1 MPKSK
6 LLDLVR
12 EEVQLR
18 GMSRSTEASYTRWV
32 RRYVL
37 FHGTRHPQEMGAEEI
52 RSFLIHLATER
63 DVAASTQNQ
72 ALAALLFLYR
82 HVLDRE
88 LGELGEIPSAKR
100 PSRLPTVFTREEA
113 REVVG
118 KLKGRNRLLASL
130 LYGSGLRLMEALRL
144 RVKDVDFSSQQLF
157 VRDGKGVKVRATM
170 FPNSLTEP
178 LRRHLERVKQQHDAD
193 LAKGFGSV
201 GLPKALAQKYPNAP
215 KEWAWQY
222 AFPSRQLSTDPR
234 SGERRRHHL
243 SPSSLQKAVK
253 EAVRQAEIHKSASC
267 HTFRHSFAT
276 HLLEG
281 GYDIR
286 TVQELLG
293 HKDVRV
299 ALHSLSDNSASRESY
314 TFPVVYAACCR
325 RSRLTVSRFARAC
338 ASFFFRS
345 SSRTGGSPR

>member
-1 MPKSK
+1 MRYLPSNKVYSDFPIRNTAHEMPKPKSK
-6 LLDLVR
+6 LLDCVR
-12 EEVQLR
+12 EELRLR
-18 GMSRSTEASYTRWV
+18 GMSLSTEQSYARWV
-32 RRYVL
+32 KRYVR
-37 FHGTRHPQEMGAEEI
+37 FHEMRHPDEMGTKEVRE
-52 RSFLIHLATER
+52 FLVHLATER

-82 HVLDRE
+82 NVLNRE

-113 REVVG
+113 RAVLG
-118 KLKGRNRLLASL
+118 KLKGRHRIMASL
-130 LYGSGLRLMEALRL
+130 LYGSGLRLMELLRL
-144 RVKDVDFSSQQLF
+144 RVKDVDFDGHQLF
-157 VRDGKGVKVRATM
+157 VRDGKGAKDRATIL
-170 FPNSLTEP
+170 PDSVVET
-178 LRRHLERVKQQHDAD
+178 LRRHLERVKQLHEED
-193 LAKGFGSV
+193 LARGFGSV
-201 GLPKALAQKYPNAP
+201 HLPKALARKYPNAP

-222 AFPSRQLSTDPR
+222 VFPSGQLSTDPR

-293 HKDVRV
+293 HKDVRTTMI
-299 ALHSLSDNSASRESY
+299 Y
-314 TFPVVYAACCR
+314 THVLNRGGMGV
-325 RSRLTVSRFARAC
+325 RSPLDF
-338 ASFFFRS
+338 
-345 SSRTGGSPR
+345 G

>member
-6 LLDLVR
+6 LLDRVR

-18 GMSRSTEASYTRWV
+18 GMSRSTEESYTRWV

-37 FHGTRHPQEMGAEEI
+37 FHETRHPREMGAEEV

-63 DVAASTQNQ
+63 DLAASTQNQ

-88 LGELGEIPSAKR
+88 LSELGEIPSAKR

-113 REVVG
+113 RAVLG

-130 LYGSGLRLMEALRL
+130 LYGSGLRLMELLRL
-144 RVKDVDFSSQQLF
+144 RVKDVDFDSHQLF
-157 VRDGKGVKVRATM
+157 VRDGKGAKDRATM
-170 FPNSLTEP
+170 LPNSVADA
-178 LRRHLERVKQQHDAD
+178 LRRHLERVKQLHDAD
-193 LAKGFGSV
+193 LANGFGSV
-201 GLPKALAQKYPNAP
+201 HLPKALARKYPNAL

-222 AFPSRQLSTDPR
+222 VFPSRQLSTDPR

-293 HKDVRV
+293 HKDVRTTM
-299 ALHSLSDNSASRESY
+299 LY
-314 TFPVVYAACCR
+314 THVLNRGAMGV
-325 RSRLTVSRFARAC
+325 RSPLDLA
-338 ASFFFRS
+338 
-345 SSRTGGSPR
+345 

>member
-6 LLDLVR
+6 LLDRVR
-12 EEVQLR
+12 EEVRLR
-18 GMSRSTEASYTRWV
+18 GMSRSTEESYTRWV

-37 FHGTRHPQEMGAEEI
+37 FHGTRHPREMGAEEV

-63 DVAASTQNQ
+63 DLAASTQNQ

-88 LGELGEIPSAKR
+88 LSELGEIPSAKR

-113 REVVG
+113 RAVLG

-130 LYGSGLRLMEALRL
+130 LYGSGLRLMELLRL
-144 RVKDVDFSSQQLF
+144 RVKDVNFDSHQLF
-157 VRDGKGVKVRATM
+157 VRDGKGAKDRATM
-170 FPNSLTEP
+170 LPTSLTEP
-178 LRRHLERVKQQHDAD
+178 LGRHLERVKQQHDAD
-193 LAKGFGSV
+193 LANGFGSV
-201 GLPKALAQKYPNAP
+201 GLPKALARKYPNAP

-234 SGERRRHHL
+234 SGKRRRHHL

-253 EAVRQAEIHKSASC
+253 EAVRQAEIHKPASC

-293 HKDVRV
+293 HKDVRTTM
-299 ALHSLSDNSASRESY
+299 LY
-314 TFPVVYAACCR
+314 THVLNRGAMGV
-325 RSRLTVSRFARAC
+325 RSPLDFV
-338 ASFFFRS
+338 
-345 SSRTGGSPR
+345 GNE